1 MEDAPL
7 FFHNSSVQSSLQSCK
22 QICWQNG
29 SLRFPGF
36 NPKVFVFQSFKVSV
50 FQSFL
55 SLFFFLFPLLFGI
68 ISIKIGFL
76 LCLLFNGLEILCAI
90 SLLQKLVVRVC
101 LRERE
106 SSPRDSGSVCGESGR
121 ELQEIVDLVQK
132 SSERGELQ
140 EILGLLQK
148 FGATERVRSPR
159 NCGYIILQVE
169 EDL

>member
-7 FFHNSSVQSSLQSCK
+7 FFHNSSVQSSVQSCK

-36 NPKVFVFQSFKVSV
+36 NPSRFPCFNHSRFLCFNPSRVFS
-50 FQSFL
+50 
-55 SLFFFLFPLLFGI
+55 FFLFPLLFGI

-76 LCLLFNGLEILCAI
+76 LCLLFNGLEILCAS

-101 LRERE
+101 VRAREI
-106 SSPRDSGSVCGESGR
+106 SPRDSGSVCGESGR

-132 SSERGELQ
+132 SGERGELQ

-148 FGATERVRSPR
+148 FGERERERESSKKSLIY
-159 NCGYIILQVE
+159 YIAS
-169 EDL
+169 

>member
-1 MEDAPL
+1 
-7 FFHNSSVQSSLQSCK
+7 
-22 QICWQNG
+22 
-29 SLRFPGF
+29 
-36 NPKVFVFQSFKVSV
+36 VFQSFKVSV